1 MFLLFLWIQFFICA
15 GLIFIC
21 GEKIALCADKIA
33 QRLSWSVGLVG
44 FIFLAIITSLP
55 EVITG
60 IASVTT
66 VDVPDF
72 AVGDAFGSMFFN
84 LLIIGMLEFQLQQS
98 KKSGSPILS
107 SVERTNIFVILATNF
122 LLLICAASIFLRKQC
137 GISFGFVNIGYE
149 SLLLI
154 FLCVIFSRRIFASQ
168 KALSENIDIDKDE
181 NLKKDYL
188 WLKFA
193 VAAAVIIIS
202 GFWLANVG
210 EKIVILTG
218 WSKAIFGTIFLA
230 IATSLPEVFVAGAV
244 LKWGIKK
251 SRPVDGINMAVGNVL
266 GSNFFD
272 VMIIPICDIFY
283 RKGEIL
289 SHVAMGNNLTILFVV
304 IFGSLMAWG
313 IKAKN
318 KKVFWRFGLEI
329 ILMLILAALLGLFFI
344 LRR

>member
-1 MFLLFLWIQFFICA
+1 MQFFICA
-15 GLIFIC
+15 GLIFIS

-33 QRLSWSVGLVG
+33 QRLSITVGLVG
-44 FIFLAIITSLP
+44 FLFLAIITSLP

-60 IASVTT
+60 IASVTV

-72 AVGDAFGSMFFN
+72 SVGDAFGSMFFN

-98 KKSGSPILS
+98 KKTGLPILS
-107 SVERTNIFVILATNF
+107 SVERTNIFIILATNF
-122 LLLICAASIFLRKQC
+122 LLIICAASIFLRKQY
-137 GISFGFVNIGYE
+137 GFTFGFLNIGYE
-149 SLLLI
+149 SLFLV
-154 FLCVIFSRRIFASQ
+154 FLCVFFSKKIFASQ
-168 KALSENIDIDKDE
+168 KAFFEDVDIEKTKDLE
-181 NLKKDYL
+181 KDYV

-193 VAAAVIIIS
+193 IAALVIIAS
-202 GFWLANVG
+202 GFWLARIG

-218 WSKAIFGTIFLA
+218 WNETIFGTIFLA
-230 IATSLPEVFVAGAV
+230 IATSLPEAFVARAA

-251 SRPVDGINMAVGNVL
+251 GKPVAGINMAVGNVL

-283 RKGEIL
+283 RKGELL
-289 SHVAMGNNLTILFVV
+289 SSVAKGNNLTILVVV

-329 ILMLILAALLGLFFI
+329 AVMIILAVAAGLFFVF
-344 LRR
+344 LK